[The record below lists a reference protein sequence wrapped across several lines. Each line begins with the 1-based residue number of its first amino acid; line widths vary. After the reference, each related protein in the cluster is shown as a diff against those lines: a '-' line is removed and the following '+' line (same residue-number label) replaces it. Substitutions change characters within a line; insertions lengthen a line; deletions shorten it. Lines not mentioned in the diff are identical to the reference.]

1 MEKEAFVA
9 LKATLQFAL
18 AKMKRYT
25 SSTPKQLDPL
35 TEKSWKF
42 FPHCVQ
48 IVRTLIMA
56 LRRIDVYTEM
66 RCNKKWRNWGFL
78 LYDKGSIIWNEMIMI
93 EWLLINTNYV
103 PSRDAL
109 FGSNSTADQH
119 LFQPRTSR
127 SRDCLLFH
135 LGSFGSCI
143 PSNKP
148 RIFSPRKKWAVWLR
162 RGCFSFADP
171 INTPAVL
178 TINEGRGCRW
188 LHPRHVHDCYKCR
201 ADCVISHD
209 KVPLTLS
216 LDPVS
221 ESSLRLLLT
230 DEHLRNGASTRQLGE
245 NDGLPVG
252 MTVNSPTE
260 RVAASYCLLTQS
272 MLFKITLLHV
282 YGPLLKAHMSFRR
295 LYDKKNMLLKSLEK

>member
-1 MEKEAFVA
+1 MLCLGLTQLQTSTCFSLVHLEAVIVSFFIWA
-9 LKATLQFAL
+9 LSARA
-18 AKMKRYT
+18 
-25 SSTPKQLDPL
+25 
-35 TEKSWKF
+35 
-42 FPHCVQ
+42 FPS
-48 IVRTLIMA
+48 
-56 LRRIDVYTEM
+56 Y
-66 RCNKKWRNWGFL
+66 
-78 LYDKGSIIWNEMIMI
+78 
-93 EWLLINTNYV
+93 
-103 PSRDAL
+103 
-109 FGSNSTADQH
+109 
-119 LFQPRTSR
+119 
-127 SRDCLLFH
+127 
-135 LGSFGSCI
+135 
-143 PSNKP
+143 KP

-188 LHPRHVHDCYKCR
+188 LHPRHVDDCYKCR

-272 MLFKITLLHV
+272 MLCKITLLHI
-282 YGPLLKAHMSFRR
+282 YGPLLKAHMSLRSR
-295 LYDKKNMLLKSLEK
+295 LYDKKTCSWRVSKKTNQKSCFDLLSLTSLVTTG